1 MTTYRL
7 VSVVYHHG
15 KLATGGHYTC
25 DAMRASGDWIRFD
38 DTFVERVDHELVFR
52 EESERQPYIL
62 FYTQI

>member
-1 MTTYRL
+1 
-7 VSVVYHHG
+7 
-15 KLATGGHYTC
+15 
-25 DAMRASGDWIRFD
+25 MRASGDWIRFD